1 MSDSEEIK
9 NLHKGHRDR
18 LRKKFYESDGD
29 AIEPHELLELLLYSV
44 NSQKNTNPVAR
55 KLIMKFGT
63 IYNVFS
69 ASEEELAE
77 VEGIGPQTITLLK
90 LQAALLRKYYTDI
103 ENGRKNMRLT
113 PKNAGKY
120 AVNFFYGYSKE
131 TAILFSLDKDCR
143 VICSTSLGKGS
154 ADRVHVTIRDIVK
167 IAIDTKAV
175 YLILA
180 HNHPNGT
187 LKLSEADIK
196 MTLEIEKALS
206 FLNIKLLDHIIVA
219 DGKYVSMSNQLDVYK
234 EENI

>member
-90 LQAALLRKYYTDI
+90 LQAAL
-103 ENGRKNMRLT
+103 
-113 PKNAGKY
+113 
-120 AVNFFYGYSKE
+120 
-131 TAILFSLDKDCR
+131 
-143 VICSTSLGKGS
+143 
-154 ADRVHVTIRDIVK
+154 
-167 IAIDTKAV
+167 
-175 YLILA
+175 
-180 HNHPNGT
+180 
-187 LKLSEADIK
+187 
-196 MTLEIEKALS
+196 
-206 FLNIKLLDHIIVA
+206 
-219 DGKYVSMSNQLDVYK
+219 
-234 EENI
+234 